1 MMHSERLAW
10 PTRDITKLWSDLLLL
25 LLLLF
30 VDVVD
35 MRVMVTVVDN

>member
-10 PTRDITKLWSDLLLL
+10 PKRDITKLWSDLLLL

-30 VDVVD
+30 VDVID
-35 MRVMVTVVDN
+35 TRAMVTVDD